1 MPIDYYYCQLRL
13 EKPVCRFSCDCKDSV
28 TDPSAESMQL
38 LNAQPERGHVH
49 ISYWKVSGAS
59 QESRKNRK
67 ALGRQGMLWNTDF
80 WKSHASCMLELTAA
94 MIPCTGSTEDLSVV
108 NRVGLMG
115 HPTPPPRSQPS
126 QNIYTQL
133 KVGGEEE
140 KTFSLVLWLLFKVP
154 TLLSA
159 TLAKCIQSEK

>member
-1 MPIDYYYCQLRL
+1 MRMIYPLNCLLKKTYCYAHRLLLLSAREACLQIQLWLQRLSNWSKCREYATVECSARKGTCTYQLR
-13 EKPVCRFSCDCKDSV
+13 E
-28 TDPSAESMQL
+28 
-38 LNAQPERGHVH
+38 
-49 ISYWKVSGAS
+49 VSGAS

-67 ALGRQGMLWNTDF
+67 ALGRQETLWNTDF
-80 WKSHASCMLELTAA
+80 WKSHASCMFELTAA

-115 HPTPPPRSQPS
+115 PLPQPS

-140 KTFSLVLWLLFKVP
+140 KNIFFSAI
-154 TLLSA
+154 A
-159 TLAKCIQSEK
+159 TV